1 MKHLGNIENNNW
13 ITQVVEQVM
22 SKEGM
27 LRPKQGGVPDG
38 DQGQNASGKTQST
51 LGMILLLCTFKCLI
65 KTIYK

>member
-27 LRPKQGGVPDG
+27 LRPKQGGIPEG
-38 DQGQNASGKTQST
+38 D
-51 LGMILLLCTFKCLI
+51 
-65 KTIYK
+65 

>member
-27 LRPKQGGVPDG
+27 LRPKQGGIPDG
-38 DQGQNASGKTQST
+38 DKGKREWQKAIDAGYDPTAV
-51 LGMILLLCTFKCLI
+51 
-65 KTIYK
+65 YK

>member
-27 LRPKQGGVPDG
+27 LRPKQGGIQMETKENV
-38 DQGQNASGKTQST
+38 SGKKQ
-51 LGMILLLCTFKCLI
+51 LMLVMILLRCTFKCLI